1 MGRMKMK
8 QKLGQVLSKL
18 SLFWRYFIL
27 LGAVVLVFLLALTTA
42 TGEFTKALRTS
53 YLEQAKG
60 NFEQNCQLF
69 ASELLNTRSLP
80 ATVENTADYG
90 KAAGAA
96 APVATQDLFYLNQ
109 VRDAF
114 ALQCTLMDM
123 PGECFLYFRQSQ
135 SCLTRYRFF
144 AQGSDC
150 FDSYLIYDETAIQ
163 DILQREVSSLIP
175 KLLPAEDVIVDGKKR
190 EYLTLLVKT
199 AVGEAV
205 YGFLYPVETVTSRF
219 QLDALP
225 ADTSL
230 KIVSREGVELFS
242 HGDST
247 GDDRIELHCEIPA
260 LGSTAYLGIP
270 QSYFRGAARGAQT
283 TAQLIFMLSV
293 LVGIAMC
300 FLFSHISVRPFRR
313 LIQVHNMDRG
323 EKRPENEL
331 AAIDTYLRSA
341 RDRNV
346 ALRSMLLSSL
356 LVRTVSGLSI
366 TEAECEKVSA
376 AFPVFQQPLR
386 VAMVRDRA
394 PDHTVED
401 ESSMIS
407 MLRRTMPEQF
417 LCEYINLQEAIVLLP
432 AAPLSYKN
440 LQDVLRDLNRGM
452 ERQARFVCG
461 VSMPFVGLGE
471 LSAAIRQAQFCI
483 PETGEYI
490 VVQTAE
496 VSAVTADMV
505 IDVDLKQFRQALASW
520 NRNEALVQI
529 EQIAAFAGKS
539 GGVSPE
545 ELFYSILFLLRDT
558 AHSGKLSFDAYEK
571 LTYQHTGAPATNIRR
586 LKAIIADLFE
596 QKAALQMSDKQLMCE
611 EIVQHIKKN
620 FSDPN
625 LCMASVSKQFCVS
638 ERFVYNAVQEVTGIN
653 MSTLLTHT
661 RMDEAARLLRETE
674 ETISSVAEKCG
685 YTVESTFYRN
695 FKKYY
700 NVTPVEYKNATSQA
714 GQPLSGAA
722 SSQNE

>member
-1 MGRMKMK
+1 MR

-27 LGAVVLVFLLALTTA
+27 LGVVVLVFLLALTMA

-69 ASELLNTRSLP
+69 MDELLNTRSLP
-80 ATVENTADYG
+80 TAVENAAGYS
-90 KAAGAA
+90 KAADVE
-96 APVATQDLFYLNQ
+96 APVPTQDLFYLIQ
-109 VRDAF
+109 VRNAF
-114 ALQCTLMDM
+114 VQQCTLMGL
-123 PGECFLYFRQSQ
+123 PAESFLYFGRSQ

-144 AQGSDC
+144 EQGSNC
-150 FDSYLIYDETAIQ
+150 FDTYLIYDKTRVTDVLRQEG
-163 DILQREVSSLIP
+163 LSSLTP
-175 KLLPAEDVIVDGKKR
+175 KLLPAERILVDGKQG
-190 EYLTLLVKT
+190 EYLTLLLKS
-199 AVGEAV
+199 AVGDAV
-205 YGFLYPVETVTSRF
+205 YGFLYPVEAVASRF
-219 QLDALP
+219 RLDALP
-225 ADTSL
+225 ASTSL
-230 KIVSREGVELFS
+230 QIINREGTELFS
-242 HGDST
+242 HGDLS
-247 GDDRIELHCEIPA
+247 GEPSDYIHLSCDLPA
-260 LGSTAYLGIP
+260 LGSTARLGIP
-270 QSYFRGAARGAQT
+270 HAYFRDAIRTAQT
-283 TAQLIFMLSV
+283 TAQLIFILSV
-293 LVGIAMC
+293 LVGVAMC
-300 FLFSHISVRPFRR
+300 FIFSHISVRPFRR
-313 LIQVHNMDRG
+313 LIQVHNLDRG
-323 EKRPENEL
+323 EDRPENEL

-366 TEAECEKVSA
+366 TEAEYEKVSA

-386 VAMVRDRA
+386 VAIVRDRA
-394 PDHTVED
+394 PSQTVED
-401 ESSMIS
+401 KSSMINL
-407 MLRRTMPEQF
+407 LRSTMPEQF
-417 LCEYINLQEAIVLLP
+417 LCEYINLQEVIVLFP
-432 AAPLSYKN
+432 SDPSAYQHM
-440 LQDVLRDLNRGM
+440 QDVLRELNGWT

-461 VSMPFVGLGE
+461 ISMPFVGLGE
-471 LSAAIRQAQFCI
+471 LSGAIRQAQFCI
-483 PETGEYI
+483 PETGECM
-490 VVQTAE
+490 VQVAE
-496 VSAVTADMV
+496 GVSAPTEIV

-529 EQIAAFAGKS
+529 EQIAAFAGKG
-539 GGVSPE
+539 GGVSAE

-653 MSTLLTHT
+653 MSTLLTQT

-674 ETISSVAEKCG
+674 ETIGSVAEKCG

-700 NVTPVEYKNATSQA
+700 NVTPVEYKNTTGQA
-714 GQPLSGAA
+714 G
-722 SSQNE
+722 